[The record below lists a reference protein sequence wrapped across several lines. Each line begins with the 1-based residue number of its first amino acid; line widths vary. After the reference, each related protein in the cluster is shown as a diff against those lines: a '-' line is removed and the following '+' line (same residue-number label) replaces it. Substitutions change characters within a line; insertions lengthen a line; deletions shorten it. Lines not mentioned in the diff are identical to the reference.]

1 MSLKSKSN
9 TITVLIHI
17 LIWVVFGLLLF
28 FYQPLTWN
36 VEFPYQFWVK
46 QAITFF
52 LLVAAYYFNN
62 RILVPRFLLHDRTA
76 MYLITVVVVVIAFL
90 LLNQWADKALH
101 MHEHMEAIF
110 HKDHRPPKP
119 KGRGGGWDIFGTVII
134 ALVLGISTSITAI
147 QKWQSDIRLRAAL
160 EQEKISSELSFL
172 KAQINPHF
180 FFNTLNN
187 IYALTHVNAETSR
200 KALHQLSRMMRY
212 VLYDTQHGTALL
224 SQEIAFIKDYIS
236 LMELRLTE
244 KVTVTFTPPEQ
255 ANDVTIAPMLFL
267 PFVENAFKHGISATE
282 PSTILIDVNQHD
294 DVLEL
299 KVENGIYKDHSP
311 NIGENKGIGLTN
323 TIRRLDLLYAGKY
336 QLDINE
342 NAAANTYTVHLTLN
356 LS

>member
-9 TITVLIHI
+9 TITILIHI

-28 FYQPLTWN
+28 FYQPLSWN
-36 VEFPYQFWVK
+36 VEIPYQFWVK
-46 QAITFF
+46 QAVTLFI
-52 LLVAAYYFNN
+52 LVAAYYFNSKL
-62 RILVPRFLLHDRTA
+62 LVPRFLLHDRIG
-76 MYLITVVVVVIAFL
+76 MYFIAVVGVVIVFL
-90 LLNQWADKALH
+90 LLNSWADKVLH
-101 MHEHMEAIF
+101 MHEHMEAVF
-110 HKDHRPPKP
+110 HRQHRPPKP
-119 KGRGGGWDIFGTVII
+119 RDRGGWDFFGTVIV

-147 QKWQSDIRLRAAL
+147 QKWQMDIRLRQAL
-160 EQEKISSELSFL
+160 EQDKISSELSFL

-244 KVTVTFTPPEQ
+244 KVTITFTPP
-255 ANDVTIAPMLFL
+255 AHTNDVTVAPMIFL

-282 PSTILIDVNQHD
+282 PSTIRIIIDQHD
-294 DVLEL
+294 NLLEL
-299 KVENGIYKDHSP
+299 KVENGIYKDHNL

-336 QLDINE
+336 KLDITE
-342 NAAANTYTVHLTLN
+342 DAAANIYTVHLTLN

>member
-9 TITVLIHI
+9 TITVLIHV
-17 LIWVVFGLLLF
+17 LIWAVFGILLF

-36 VEFPYQFWVK
+36 VEFPYQFWIK
-46 QAITFF
+46 QAIVFF

-62 RILVPRFLLHDRTA
+62 RLLVPRFLLHDRTA
-76 MYLITVVVVVIAFL
+76 MYLITVVVLVAVFL
-90 LLNQWADKALH
+90 LFSQWADDALH
-101 MHEHMEAIF
+101 MHERMEAIF
-110 HKDHRPPKP
+110 HKQHRPPKP
-119 KGRGGGWDIFGTVII
+119 RDKGGWDIFGTIII

-212 VLYDTQHGTALL
+212 VLYDTQHGVALL

-244 KVTVTFTPPEQ
+244 KVTVTFTPP
-255 ANDVTIAPMLFL
+255 AHTNDVAVAPMLFL

-282 PSTILIDVNQHD
+282 PSAIRIVVDQQGDSIN
-294 DVLEL
+294 L
-299 KVENGIYKDHSP
+299 KVENGIYKDHNP

-323 TIRRLDLLYAGKY
+323 TIRRLDLLYTGKY
-336 QLDINE
+336 KLDINE
-342 NAAANTYTVHLTLN
+342 DTIANTYTVNLTLK

>member
-9 TITVLIHI
+9 TITILIHV

-28 FYQPLTWN
+28 FYQPLSWN
-36 VEFPYQFWVK
+36 VEIPYQFWVK
-46 QAITFF
+46 QAVTLFI
-52 LLVAAYYFNN
+52 LVAAYYFNSKL
-62 RILVPRFLLHDRTA
+62 LVPRFLLHDRIG
-76 MYLITVVVVVIAFL
+76 MYFMAVVGVVIVFL
-90 LLNQWADKALH
+90 MLNSWADKVLH
-101 MHEHMEAIF
+101 MHEHMEAVF
-110 HKDHRPPKP
+110 HRQHRPPKP
-119 KGRGGGWDIFGTVII
+119 RDRGGWDFFGTVIV

-147 QKWQSDIRLRAAL
+147 QKWQMDIRLRQAL
-160 EQEKISSELSFL
+160 EQDKISSELSFL

-236 LMELRLTE
+236 LMELRLTQ
-244 KVTVTFTPPEQ
+244 KVTVTFTPP
-255 ANDVTIAPMLFL
+255 AHTDDVTVAPMIFL

-282 PSTILIDVNQHD
+282 PSAIRIIIDQHD
-294 DVLEL
+294 SLLEL
-299 KVENGIYKDHSP
+299 KVENGIYKDHNPS
-311 NIGENKGIGLTN
+311 IGENKGIGLTN

-336 QLDINE
+336 KLDITE
-342 NAAANTYTVHLTLN
+342 DVTANIYTVHLTLN

>member
-9 TITVLIHI
+9 TITVLIHV
-17 LIWVVFGLLLF
+17 LIWAVFGILLF

-36 VEFPYQFWVK
+36 VEFPYQFWIK
-46 QAITFF
+46 QAIVFF
-52 LLVAAYYFNN
+52 LLVAAYYFNS
-62 RILVPRFLLHDRTA
+62 RLLVPRFLLHDRTA
-76 MYLITVVVVVIAFL
+76 MYLITVVVLVAVFL
-90 LLNQWADKALH
+90 LFSQWADDALH
-101 MHEHMEAIF
+101 MHERMEAIF
-110 HKDHRPPKP
+110 HKQHRPPKP
-119 KGRGGGWDIFGTVII
+119 RDKGGWDIFGTIII

-244 KVTVTFTPPEQ
+244 KVTVTFTPP
-255 ANDVTIAPMLFL
+255 AHTNDVAVAPMLFL

-282 PSTILIDVNQHD
+282 PSAIRIVVDQQGDSLNLT
-294 DVLEL
+294 
-299 KVENGIYKDHSP
+299 VENGIYKDHNP

-323 TIRRLDLLYAGKY
+323 TIRRLDILYTGKY
-336 QLDINE
+336 KLDINE
-342 NAAANTYTVHLTLN
+342 DTIANTYTVNLTLK